1 MAPVRSWSVALLGVT
16 GHLVEIEADIGGGLP
31 GFHLV
36 GLPDA
41 ALHEAKDRVRAALV
55 NSGRTW
61 PNERIVLALSPA
73 SLRKAGSGFDL
84 FLACAFW
91 FESCRRASGQAW
103 KRCPMIRGQCAQ
115 ALCSMQAPRRRRC
128 RPIPATKT
136 STPLWA
142 CTRDCGRSQCRPRL
156 RVDGLIAEAM

>member
-84 FLACAFW
+84 
-91 FESCRRASGQAW
+91 S
-103 KRCPMIRGQCAQ
+103 
-115 ALCSMQAPRRRRC
+115 
-128 RPIPATKT
+128 
-136 STPLWA
+136 
-142 CTRDCGRSQCRPRL
+142 
-156 RVDGLIAEAM
+156 

>member
-55 NSGRTW
+55 NSAVPGRTNGSCRLCR
-61 PNERIVLALSPA
+61 PPA
-73 SLRKAGSGFDL
+73 CVRPAAGSICSWPVRSGSNRVGVR
-84 FLACAFW
+84 AV
-91 FESCRRASGQAW
+91 RRGSA
-103 KRCPMIRGQCAQ
+103 
-115 ALCSMQAPRRRRC
+115 AP
-128 RPIPATKT
+128 
-136 STPLWA
+136 
-142 CTRDCGRSQCRPRL
+142 
-156 RVDGLIAEAM
+156 